1 MNEKTKDILD
11 RLKDLV
17 HEGNIRR
24 VLVKKDGET
33 IVNVPLTVGV
43 VGGML
48 ALNAPL
54 LLVATAVA
62 TFGFG
67 CTVELVKEDGD
78 VVEADFTEVKD

>member
-1 MNEKTKDILD
+1 MNEKTKEILD

-67 CTVELVKEDGD
+67 CTAALVTEDGAIA
-78 VVEADFTEVKD
+78 EADFNEVKD

>member
-1 MNEKTKDILD
+1 M
-11 RLKDLV
+11 
-17 HEGNIRR
+17 
-24 VLVKKDGET
+24 
-33 IVNVPLTVGV
+33 NVPLTAGV

-67 CTVELVKEDGD
+67 CTVELVKDDGD
-78 VVEADFTEVKD
+78 IVEADFTEVKD

>member
-1 MNEKTKDILD
+1 MNEKTKEILD

-43 VGGML
+43 VGG

-67 CTVELVKEDGD
+67 CTVELVKDDGD
-78 VVEADFTEVKD
+78 IVEADFTEVKD